1 MSALATKSAGRST
14 SLLIV
19 GVVFLSLLVVRPEVN
34 AAGIP
39 ICKAGRSVRLKGNM
53 PASKEGSY
61 KLLPFKVAR
70 GVSQLKI
77 TYSYKGD
84 GNVLDLAVWDNAGA
98 FTYEGFRGWSGS
110 RQGRSDD
117 GDGDGKPDQPPVL
130 IQADK
135 ASRGYLPEK
144 IRPGRWN
151 IELGGGTI
159 GSDGSDYVVKVKCSK
174 VTVKPSPAPD
184 PVDRDHVA
192 NTQPGWYFGDFHM
205 HAYHS
210 NLNAPTQAEFVE
222 FARAAELDFFP
233 ITEYQI
239 NRHWNE
245 WGETAEANP
254 DVLFWPGREAI
265 TYRGHAGIL
274 GETPGMIDYR
284 HGFKDISM
292 REIQEAS
299 VASGA
304 LFQINHPTTFP
315 APLDDLCRGCAWE
328 LDDAVDF
335 DSVHTIEVVNVGVRR
350 PGDGFPNPFVESAID
365 YWESKIQE
373 GFHIAP
379 VAGSDDKLGPN
390 FGIPATAVFSP
401 QLSRD
406 ALKTAI
412 DNGHVWIA
420 ARGVKASPQIEF
432 SASSGEER
440 VIFGDTLPSAS
451 ATFEVTVKNGAG
463 HTLWIYRDGEVVSTV
478 PIPTDEFI
486 HEFAGVAGATDNPL
500 GSYYRIETRE
510 TNTTDPQAPGLLSTL
525 GMPIFLTP

>member
-1 MSALATKSAGRST
+1 M
-14 SLLIV
+14 
-19 GVVFLSLLVVRPEVN
+19 LLVRPTVS
-34 AAGIP
+34 AASIP
-39 ICKAGRSVRLKGNM
+39 VCKPGKTIILKGSL
-53 PASKEGSY
+53 PTTKEGSY
-61 KLLPFKVAR
+61 KLLPFKVAM
-70 GVSQLKI
+70 GVSKL
-77 TYSYKGD
+77 TFSYGYTGE

-117 GDGDGKPDQPPVL
+117 SDGDGKPDQPPVV
-130 IQADK
+130 IQAQK
-135 ASRGYLPEK
+135 ASRNYLPEK

-151 IELGGGTI
+151 VELGGGTI
-159 GSDGSDYVVKVKCSK
+159 GSDGTTYKVKVKCSK
-174 VTVKPSPAPD
+174 VRAGQTPAAD
-184 PVDRDHVA
+184 PVDKEHVA
-192 NTQPGWYFGDFHM
+192 DPLSGWFFGDFHM

-210 NLNAPTQAEFVE
+210 NLNAPTQEEFVD
-222 FARAAELDFFP
+222 FARAAKLDFFP

-245 WGETAEANP
+245 WGQTSAANP
-254 DVLFWPGREAI
+254 DVLFWPGREVI
-265 TYRGHAGIL
+265 TYFGHAGIL

-292 REIQEAS
+292 REIQQAS
-299 VASGA
+299 VERGA

-328 LDDAVDF
+328 LDDVVDF

-350 PGDGFPNPFVESAID
+350 PGDGFPNPFVESAIE

-390 FGIPATAVFSP
+390 YGVPATAVFASE
-401 QLSRD
+401 LSRS

-412 DNGHVWIA
+412 DAGHVWIA
-420 ARGVKASPQIEF
+420 ARGVDDSPHIDLKATSEGQT
-432 SASSGEER
+432 A
-440 VIFGDTLPSAS
+440 IFGDTLASSS
-451 ATFEVTVKNGAG
+451 ATFEATVKNGTG
-463 HTLWIYRDGEVVSTV
+463 HTLWIYRDGEVVGTV
-478 PIPTDEFI
+478 PITSDEFT
-486 HEFAGVAGATDNPL
+486 HEFAGVAATTDNRL

-510 TNTTDPQAPGLLSTL
+510 TTTADPQAPGLLITL
-525 GMPIFLTP
+525 GMPIFLLP